1 MKKDSCNNINNT
13 NQNIDS
19 CNESLKAILEW
30 NFNPYA
36 IEDDVFSQELTQ
48 QDKEYIL
55 KYTLD

>member
-1 MKKDSCNNINNT
+1 MKDNCNKL
-13 NQNIDS
+13 NQNNND

-36 IEDDVFSQELTQ
+36 IEDEVFSQELTE